1 MNQDLTELAEKVRAL
16 LPADRLLIAIK
27 LLEEAKS
34 TGRVAALQLARTV
47 IDSVSVEIGA
57 TLGGLE
63 MERFAAL
70 RKEINRG

>member
-1 MNQDLTELAEKVRAL
+1 MSQDLTELAKKVRSL
-16 LPADRLLIAIK
+16 SPADRLRLATT
-27 LLEEAKS
+27 LLEEAKT

-70 RKEINRG
+70 RKEIDRG